1 MISRTKTGRSFGGL
15 ARYLVQGH
23 KDQQEDKK
31 SEILAAEGVRTDTVE
46 HMIADFNR
54 GRKVNPGLGQAVWH
68 TSLSFNPDD
77 SKKLDSDKMR
87 EIAED
92 YMQEMGLMGT
102 QYAIIRHRDTPG
114 HEHLHIVANRVADD
128 GHTISDKKNFYRST
142 EALVKLI
149 QKYELTP
156 PQGLR
161 PEKQRPAQLH
171 GAELT
176 KYQIRQ
182 VLAATLAT
190 AMQWEDLQPALA
202 AEQITYKTFLNAA
215 GDPVGISFEKDGLTF
230 KGSEIGRQY
239 SFAGIGKQTAANRQ
253 AQQDEVPAQL
263 MPVATIDQAPPL
275 VAQPTR
281 PAAQLVPEVASS
293 QAPQVTPDEGPVQL
307 VGQVQQPVAAD
318 VMQRLEQLMV
328 EQLRQQQ
335 QAIPFLAALAA
346 QGFDLVLKPNQ
357 EGPGQMGVFVEQSS
371 GIAVPSLA
379 LKPGGQPWFDQVQV
393 PTQQPA
399 AQLVPVVPVPV
410 QPKPAA
416 PEQGAVAAQ
425 PPALELK
432 PEPPKPTPKLRQKP
446 KGPRR

>member
-23 KDQQEDKK
+23 KDRNEDKK

-77 SKKLDSDKMR
+77 THKLDSEKMR

-161 PEKQRPAQLH
+161 PEKQKPEQLH
-171 GAELT
+171 GVELT

-182 VLAATLAT
+182 VLATTLTTATQL
-190 AMQWEDLQPALA
+190 EDLRPALA

-215 GDPVGISFEKDGLTF
+215 GEPVGISFEKDGLTF
-230 KGSEIGRQY
+230 KGSEIGRPY
-239 SFAGIGKQTAANRQ
+239 SFAGIVRQTAANRL
-253 AQQDEVPAQL
+253 AQEGDVLAPSVSVVP
-263 MPVATIDQAPPL
+263 IDQAPLL
-275 VAQPTR
+275 VSK
-281 PAAQLVPEVASS
+281 PALPMDAPLVPEMASRPVPQAVPAEVPPVATVVRE
-293 QAPQVTPDEGPVQL
+293 QAPTEQIERTPTPAFQLAEVPQEMLAHFGWSVARLIENGQLQQLLAGVVTDL
-307 VGQVQQPVAAD
+307 
-318 VMQRLEQLMV
+318 
-328 EQLRQQQ
+328 
-335 QAIPFLAALAA
+335 LA
-346 QGFDLVLKPNQ
+346 
-357 EGPGQMGVFVEQSS
+357 
-371 GIAVPSLA
+371 
-379 LKPGGQPWFDQVQV
+379 VQV
-393 PTQQPA
+393 EVPGEAPIA
-399 AQLVPVVPVPV
+399 FEGRFALERKENGAVELKMALPKMEAPQLVPVV
-410 QPKPAA
+410 QQLKPAA
-416 PEQGAVAAQ
+416 PEQRPVAKQ
-425 PPALELK
+425 PPVPELK
-432 PEPPKPTPKLRQKP
+432 PKPALPRKKP
-446 KGPRR
+446 RPRL